1 MGTVTISKVAQLN
14 SHLIQLSTIISTYTT
29 KETWMITEDQFEL
42 IDAALDVYLMKQNE
56 GRGNPLLNR
65 QAGRLLRDL
74 KTMMENQEK
83 N

>member
-1 MGTVTISKVAQLN
+1 
-14 SHLIQLSTIISTYTT
+14 
-29 KETWMITEDQFEL
+29 MITEDQFEL

-74 KTMMENQEK
+74 KIMMENKWTATELTTSIK
-83 N
+83 SKI

>member
-1 MGTVTISKVAQLN
+1 MGNVTISKVAQLI

-74 KTMMENQEK
+74 KTMMESN
-83 N
+83 

>member
-1 MGTVTISKVAQLN
+1 MGTVTISKVAQSD
-14 SHLIQLSTIISTYTT
+14 SHLLSISTIISTYIT
-29 KETWMITEDQFEL
+29 KETFMITEDQFEL

-74 KTMMENQEK
+74 KIMMEN

>member
-1 MGTVTISKVAQLN
+1 MTIFKVAQSN
-14 SHLIQLSTIISTYTT
+14 PHLLQLSTIISTYTK
-29 KETWMITEDQFEL
+29 KETLMITEDQFEL

-74 KTMMENQEK
+74 KTMMESN
-83 N
+83 

>member
-1 MGTVTISKVAQLN
+1 
-14 SHLIQLSTIISTYTT
+14 
-29 KETWMITEDQFEL
+29 MITEDQFEL

-74 KTMMENQEK
+74 KLIMETD
-83 N
+83 

>member
-1 MGTVTISKVAQLN
+1 M
-14 SHLIQLSTIISTYTT
+14 STYTT
-29 KETWMITEDQFEL
+29 KETFMITEDQFEL

-74 KTMMENQEK
+74 GWRTINENHTQRDQPDGRGQ
-83 N
+83 